1 MKKFILT
8 ILFALIATFSFS
20 QPRHF
25 NYNVVRPAIDITQY
39 SVVDSLPLEKI
50 DLQFNKEID
59 DAIKKIEIK
68 EMVYLILIA
77 GGVGNRL
84 GAGIPKQ
91 FVEVLGK
98 PIIAYTMELFQ
109 NHPEIDG
116 IELVCVDGYQDELRK
131 IADNHHISKVIKIV
145 KGGSEYERSIMNG
158 VEGLKGI
165 AKPNDVVIIHWAASP
180 FVTDEIISDNIRV
193 CKEKGNAMSACPA
206 YLLYGSNDGEQSK
219 KNINRDTIKILAA
232 PQSFLYKNIVDIYK
246 EVEKRNL
253 FESVEAHTTAF
264 MTALG
269 IPIYFSKGSQTN
281 IKITTKEDLELFTGY
296 VLAQKYKSGKI
307 KI

>member
-1 MKKFILT
+1 MT
-8 ILFALIATFSFS
+8 
-20 QPRHF
+20 
-25 NYNVVRPAIDITQY
+25 
-39 SVVDSLPLEKI
+39 
-50 DLQFNKEID
+50 
-59 DAIKKIEIK
+59 
-68 EMVYLILIA
+68 YLILLA

-91 FVEVLGK
+91 FVDVLGK
-98 PIIAYTMELFQ
+98 PVIAYTMQKYQE
-109 NHPEIDG
+109 HSEIDG
-116 IELVCVDGYQDELRK
+116 IELVCVDGFQEQLSK
-131 IADNHHISKVIKIV
+131 IAEDNHITKVIKIV

-165 AKPNDVVIIHWAASP
+165 AKPDDVIIIHWAASP

-206 YLLYGSNDGEQSK
+206 YLLYGTNDGEQSNQ
-219 KNINRDTIKILAA
+219 NINRDTMKILAA
-232 PQSFLYKNIVDIYK
+232 PQSFLYKNIVSIYE

-264 MTALG
+264 MSELG

-281 IKITTKEDLELFTGY
+281 IKITTKEDIDMFTGY
-296 VLAQKYKSGKI
+296 VLARKYKSGELRI
-307 KI
+307 